1 MTVLSRL
8 IERRSA
14 GDPFRDAWF
23 GGDDVSAFGA
33 LSPSSAARIS
43 TVYACWRIV
52 TDSFAALPVDQFRK
66 DGGRRAEVDPAWPI
80 VANPSGLVDRIGW
93 VTQYAMSMLSD
104 GNAFGAV
111 LATDRSGWP
120 THVEWLSP
128 TAVGVELKGGRKL
141 FRVGDTVYRDDE
153 IVHIPWLIQPG
164 GLRGLSPL
172 GALREW
178 TQAQKGGGEY
188 LAEFFEGGGHPTAIL
203 STSQRIDAAVA
214 GQVKS
219 RFRAVVRGRR
229 EPLVLSYGMDY
240 KPLQVSP
247 ADAAFL
253 DSMRFTATQ
262 IANVWG
268 VPPELVGGT
277 VGDSMTYS
285 SVAARMID
293 LQQTAAQPLVSRL
306 EAAWSTMVPPGD
318 QVRVNMDAR
327 LRATPRERM
336 ETHKIAIDAGI
347 ETVDEARSI
356 EDRPPLASSSGMSS
370 RDLAEALQKI
380 YLAVGKV
387 ISADEAREILNRE
400 GAGLS
405 PHFDGGTDGA

>member
-23 GGDDVSAFGA
+23 GGDDVSSFGA
-33 LSPSSAARIS
+33 LTPKSAARIS
-43 TVYACWRIV
+43 TVYSCWRIV
-52 TDSFAALPVDQFRK
+52 TDSFAALPVDHFRK
-66 DGGRRAEVDPAWPI
+66 DGGRRTEVDPAWLI
-80 VANPSGLVDRIGW
+80 VTNPSGLVDRIGW

-214 GQVKS
+214 GQVVWHGLQ
-219 RFRAVVRGRR
+219 AAAGIACRR
-229 EPLVLSYGMDY
+229 RVLGFDE
-240 KPLQVSP
+240 VHRD
-247 ADAAFL
+247 AD
-253 DSMRFTATQ
+253 R
-262 IANVWG
+262 
-268 VPPELVGGT
+268 ERVGC
-277 VGDSMTYS
+277 
-285 SVAARMID
+285 AARACGRHRWRLDD
-293 LQQTAAQPLVSRL
+293 LQLGRCTDDRFAADSGS
-306 EAAWSTMVPPGD
+306 AAGVAP
-318 QVRVNMDAR
+318 
-327 LRATPRERM
+327 
-336 ETHKIAIDAGI
+336 
-347 ETVDEARSI
+347 
-356 EDRPPLASSSGMSS
+356 
-370 RDLAEALQKI
+370 
-380 YLAVGKV
+380 
-387 ISADEAREILNRE
+387 
-400 GAGLS
+400 
-405 PHFDGGTDGA
+405 